1 MKRPGRRAGAW
12 KDRYKDRLGRRPYI
26 VSLPPPSNRVLGL
39 GDLAR
44 FRNPLSWLR
53 SGGDGRILG
62 GRNRRRACEAA
73 DVEPRFRTYEGD
85 DPLGFVISLN
95 LHRRHLNESQRAM
108 AAPPR

>member
-1 MKRPGRRAGAW
+1 MSEWTVHPAATLFPLLEGTDFEALVADVREHGLREAIW
-12 KDRYKDRLGRRPYI
+12 LDR
-26 VSLPPPSNRVLGL
+26 
-39 GDLAR
+39 
-44 FRNPLSWLR
+44 
-53 SGGDGRILG
+53 DGRILD